1 MPEKRV
7 ALGRGARVGET
18 LIGRAPIVSD
28 RAELRDEALTQI
40 VRQPLPGGQELG
52 QEDQPQSSAGGCGEG
67 FVCLFV
73 WSSLAFFLTLTLGS
87 GVNRPKS
94 EASCCSYWFLQA
106 QTSGSFFVAG
116 RGAGAARS
124 TSWHPVKEFDS
135 KRPCF
140 MDFLQLLA
148 MHIEIK
154 LGMVLRGAVAPQ
166 FWRSLANTEGRHPN
180 TNSLIQTTPR
190 KNLFITNP

>member
-1 MPEKRV
+1 M
-7 ALGRGARVGET
+7 
-18 LIGRAPIVSD
+18 
-28 RAELRDEALTQI
+28 
-40 VRQPLPGGQELG
+40 
-52 QEDQPQSSAGGCGEG
+52 
-67 FVCLFV
+67 FVCLEFSGNLFDAHARAV
-73 WSSLAFFLTLTLGS
+73 PGKVCRQNGS

-94 EASCCSYWFLQA
+94 EASYWFLQA